1 MTEDELKIFIRG
13 TEHFFEASTSARAK
27 VSTPYVME
35 SDDRVVYDFSAIIGV
50 SGSQRGCVYYSA
62 PRDMVRELVEYLGET
77 LTDDEIYA
85 DYVGE
90 IANTISGNAR
100 ASLGSGF
107 MISVPVVFTAGS
119 GESKVRFPPDIP
131 AFVVPLE
138 WRGYQSSLIMALK
151 ENEPIEDGIDTES
164 LEDDLIESETL
175 T

>member
-13 TEHFFEASTSARAK
+13 TENFFEVSTSTKAK

-35 SDDRVVYDFSAIIGV
+35 TDDRVVYDFSAIIGV

-62 PRDMVRELVEYLGET
+62 PRDMVRELVEGLGET
-77 LTDDEIYA
+77 LSDDTIFA

-100 ASLGSGF
+100 EFLGSGF
-107 MISVPVVFTAGS
+107 MISVPVVFS
-119 GESKVRFPPDIP
+119 GDGENKVRFPKDIP

-138 WRGYQSSLIMALK
+138 WKGYQSSLIMALK
-151 ENEPIEDGIDTES
+151 QNDPVEGDTGWIDIADEPEQTE
-164 LEDDLIESETL
+164 EQA
-175 T
+175 

>member
-13 TEHFFEASTSARAK
+13 TEHFFEASTSAPAK

-50 SGSQRGCVYYSA
+50 SGTQHGCVYYSA
-62 PRDMVRELVEYLGET
+62 PRDMVRELVEHLGET
-77 LTDDEIYA
+77 MTSDTIYA

-100 ASLGSGF
+100 EFLGSGF

-119 GESKVRFPPDIP
+119 SESRVRFPRDIP

-138 WRGYQSSLIMALK
+138 WKGYQSSLIMALK
-151 ENEPIEDGIDTES
+151 DDGPAELVEEIELEDEPIE
-164 LEDDLIESETL
+164 SEEIS
-175 T
+175 